1 MINKYLKWS
10 LIATG
15 AVAAVAAVYFLTKKK
30 DTPAIA
36 GAANPTTGAKGVE
49 SYLDTLQKSG
59 IKINVDAIKNTLT
72 NPDAPVG
79 SFKQSDV
86 VKRFKALGI
95 TDQKITNDLL
105 ALAGQKA
112 DYLKGLTFIS
122 TIYGILASARGN
134 VFATDYA
141 TNLIAANRKLGNT
154 I

>member
-30 DTPAIA
+30 DTIA

-59 IKINVDAIKNTLT
+59 INVNVDAIKNTLT
-72 NPDAPVG
+72 NPDAPIG
-79 SFKQSDV
+79 SFKQSQV
-86 VKRFKALGI
+86 VKRFKDLGI
-95 TDQKITNDLL
+95 TDQKITMDLL
-105 ALAGQKA
+105 ALAGQKY
-112 DYLKGLTFIS
+112 DYLKGRTFVS
-122 TIYGILASARGN
+122 TIQGIFVSARGN
-134 VFATDYA
+134 VLATDYA
-141 TNLIAANRKLGNT
+141 TNLITANTKLGNT